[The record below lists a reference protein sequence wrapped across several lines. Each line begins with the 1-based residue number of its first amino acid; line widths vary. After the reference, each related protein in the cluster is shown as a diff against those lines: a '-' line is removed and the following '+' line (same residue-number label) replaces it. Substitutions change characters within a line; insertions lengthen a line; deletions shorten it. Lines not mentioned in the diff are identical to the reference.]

1 VLIVCSYL
9 LANFPNV
16 AITAWEYL
24 DLDSTQSEHYYD
36 VSFPNKSSFQIYHF

>member
-1 VLIVCSYL
+1 

-24 DLDSTQSEHYYD
+24 DLDSTQSENFYS
-36 VSFPNKSSFQIYHF
+36 VSLFYLKIILY